1 MFPVNLSTTT
11 KVGPALHS
19 LNISMERLLVLDVG
33 RFSFFFFFSVNI
45 KYLISALGT
54 GGFEAN
60 TFSYFLVYVVE
71 IVESMKPEAMR
82 KQYIFR

>member
-1 MFPVNLSTTT
+1 MKTLLTLCDSIYWWNGYLQEISHDSCFSLLSLSDYRT
-11 KVGPALHS
+11 GS
-19 LNISMERLLVLDVG
+19 
-33 RFSFFFFFSVNI
+33 
-45 KYLISALGT
+45 ISALGA